1 MHPVEFIPFHDDFLS
16 GAAGLL
22 AARHRRDRTALPEL
36 PARFEDPTI
45 AREAVGAAW
54 RRPRTSGV
62 AALSDGRLVGYLIG
76 DVTVDAFRGRIAW
89 VRVAGHAL
97 DPEVDAE
104 LYRDLYAAA
113 GPRWLAYGCF
123 KHYALVPAADDAVLA
138 AWYGLGFG
146 QEQVYALR
154 PLTDADRDPGV
165 APEDVTTRQARP
177 GDGPALSEMAT
188 LIAQHQTGA
197 PVWIPV
203 PPEHLPEL
211 REGYAELADD
221 AQATVWL
228 ALRQDQVVGFQAYF
242 TTQPADDDL
251 LTPEA
256 CIELKV
262 AGTRQGERSQGIGR
276 ALTQRGLA
284 EARAQGYDYCLAD
297 WVATN
302 LLSSRFWPRQR
313 FRRMIYRLMRNID
326 ARVLWANGRQEA

>member
-1 MHPVEFIPFHDDFLS
+1 L
-16 GAAGLL
+16 
-22 AARHRRDRTALPEL
+22 
-36 PARFEDPTI
+36 
-45 AREAVGAAW
+45 
-54 RRPRTSGV
+54 
-62 AALSDGRLVGYLIG
+62 
-76 DVTVDAFRGRIAW
+76 
-89 VRVAGHAL
+89 
-97 DPEVDAE
+97 DAE

-113 GPRWLAYGCF
+113 GPQWLAHGCF
-123 KHYALVPAADDAVLA
+123 KHYALVPAAENAVLA

-165 APEDVTTRQARP
+165 VPEEVTIRQARP
-177 GDGPALSEMAT
+177 DDGPALSEVAT
-188 LIAQHQTGA
+188 LIARHQAGA

-211 REGYAELADD
+211 RGGYAELVDD
-221 AQATVWL
+221 PQATVWL
-228 ALRQDQVVGFQAYF
+228 ALRGDQVVGFQAYF

-262 AGTRQGERSQGIGR
+262 AGTHEGERGQGIGR
-276 ALTQRGLA
+276 LLTQRGLA

-302 LLSSRFWPRQR
+302 LLSSRFWPRQG
-313 FRRMIYRLMRNID
+313 FRPMIYRLMRNID